1 MLTSVSVHDGATG
14 GAVPAAIVKDPRLSR
29 AQKAAM
35 LALYSTFVGD
45 PVTDDTLWGLMADR
59 LAEPDVGA

>member
-1 MLTSVSVHDGATG
+1 M
-14 GAVPAAIVKDPRLSR
+14 PAAIVKDPRLSK